1 MQIDKWQHE
10 IWKAKCWISSFSY
23 LILWYILTNQLSSD
37 GLLKCFHMSKQN
49 FPFNLFHQIVSS
61 WVYFISAFPSFHI
74 YMAIWIHYLQAHILY
89 PGNKI
94 VFLIKFETAKYSLLI
109 YLLTGV
115 FCCFNLYVLHSLTKS
130 IVLCW
135 PKSIPMCSLLCTYM
149 LNLASPT
156 FFCIYDT
163 GNILT

>member
-1 MQIDKWQHE
+1 
-10 IWKAKCWISSFSY
+10 
-23 LILWYILTNQLSSD
+23 
-37 GLLKCFHMSKQN
+37 MSKQN

-61 WVYFISAFPSFHI
+61 WVYFISAFPSIHI

-115 FCCFNLYVLHSLTKS
+115 FCCFNLYAQFDKIYRTMLTQIYSHVLTSVHLHVKFGISNFLLYLRYRKYSNIDINLNVQKFSKISHSRF
-130 IVLCW
+130 CF
-135 PKSIPMCSLLCTYM
+135 CLL
-149 LNLASPT
+149 
-156 FFCIYDT
+156 I
-163 GNILT
+163 